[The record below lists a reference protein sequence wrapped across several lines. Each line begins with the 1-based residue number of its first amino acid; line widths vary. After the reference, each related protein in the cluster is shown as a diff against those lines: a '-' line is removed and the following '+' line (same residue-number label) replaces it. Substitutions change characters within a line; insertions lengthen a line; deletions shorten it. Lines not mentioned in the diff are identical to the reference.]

1 MTLKNDAKFEE
12 KLICCLK
19 NDKHLVNFDRRTHHS
34 PNVDLIV
41 SFCEK
46 YITLDL
52 KKSRGVIFHDTEG

>member
-19 NDKHLVNFDRRTHHS
+19 NDKHLVNFDRRT
-34 PNVDLIV
+34 L
-41 SFCEK
+41 CEK